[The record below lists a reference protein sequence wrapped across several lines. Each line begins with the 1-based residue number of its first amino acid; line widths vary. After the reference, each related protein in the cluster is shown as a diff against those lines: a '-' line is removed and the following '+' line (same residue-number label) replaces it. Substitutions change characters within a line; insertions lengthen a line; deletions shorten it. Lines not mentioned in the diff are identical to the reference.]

1 MSKLKARTIEVE
13 IYDQKYSLVVKTHLQ
28 ESEVR
33 KLAEVIDKR
42 MREIS
47 TAANTADSLKVA
59 ILTALHLA
67 HEYRELQ
74 QSCDEKT
81 EQWSRAL
88 EEVLK
93 SDSVL

>member
-1 MSKLKARTIEVE
+1 LSKQKPRTIDVE
-13 IYDQKYSLVVKTHLQ
+13 IYDQKYSIVVRAPL
-28 ESEVR
+28 EEVEVR
-33 KLAEVIDKR
+33 ELAEDLDKK

-47 TAANTADSLKVA
+47 TAASTADSLKVA

-74 QSCDEKT
+74 RKCDEKT
-81 EQWSRAL
+81 EEWSRAL

-93 SDSVL
+93 K